1 MHSITYNYDI
11 NRLIADLGKDFYNS
25 VIYWGS
31 DKNIKCVKIEI
42 QPDYL
47 FFGNLEKKLIENGFL
62 ILNIEPKINHTIL
75 TLTTAEI
82 SKIVLEN
89 ILNKINL
96 VSPNLVDAFQFDSE
110 ELILNIDDSFSEM
123 FHISSNQ
130 SELKSNTSLN
140 PLNQSELK
148 LDTLLNPSKNP
159 SNQYALNIIF
169 NEIKNF
175 LITLPA
181 GLIKKIIV
189 KNILNHFDY
198 EENETLFKEFY
209 RILVCGGKLYLEFAD
224 SMFYFDYYQQKQVE
238 KLTSMNDI
246 ILMDEK
252 DEIEI
257 KNKYNFYS
265 NEIEINYLSKINKL
279 NCYYTNELLKGY
291 LDHCGFV
298 NVAPLVSVADYEP
311 GKIKI
316 NAIKQGLNEFAA
328 KPKKV
333 LIKIT
338 SEYWDNL
345 FTASTY
351 IREIHNKYNNWDLYL
366 VSGEYN
372 FFKNNIYLKYCSN
385 EIPSEKFDYM
395 ILLDEDI
402 FTDLPDIN
410 YPLKNIDSK
419 KGDAFFDD
427 EDIKNAEKFLKQ
439 YSINID
445 DIFIIVD
452 NFYIYDEVMLNQ
464 MTKNIKKDFPYMK
477 DFKILNISCADVFYY
492 QNADKD
498 FKTILQIFA
507 LSSFVVSGDIYID
520 IADELYIPC
529 YDAKEKKYNYAKRKK
544 KLHNFNKNYI
554 NINRSD
560 NQKNLYKTNIE
571 INSINLNNINN
582 STGLT
587 HSINSNA
594 SKTVNMIDISI
605 IIPVYNNIEYTK
617 NCLNSIFKNHP
628 LVNFEIIIAD
638 NGSNDGTKEYLETLK
653 KNIDGIAEVNDS
665 GKFNIINIIGNNEN
679 LGFAKACNQ
688 AAKIA
693 NGKYLLFL
701 NNDTYVLKGAID
713 ELFNTIEKAGDSCGI
728 AGSLLLYPDKTVQHA
743 GVVFDAGSRPRNNY
757 NNSEIYECKNINF
770 KNGIYLRMYN
780 AVTAACMIIRKELF
794 YSVGFFDETYINGFE
809 DVDLCLK
816 VRQKGLNIIFNPKS
830 MLIHYEEK
838 TPGRKKF
845 ENNNQYNFIDKW
857 KFKFK
862 RDDYIFNGL
871 DSLKFIYD
879 YKNFKISYLSIQN
892 LEGADKE
899 INRLI
904 VMKDYQG
911 AIKLSNEILNVD
923 KYNIKAFR
931 KLIEIRDIMSN
942 LNN

>member
-1 MHSITYNYDI
+1 MHNITGNVNI
-11 NRLIADLGKDFYNS
+11 NRLIADLGKNFSNS
-25 VIYWGS
+25 VIYWDS
-31 DKNIKCVKIEI
+31 DKNIKCIKIEI

-47 FFGNLEKKLIENGFL
+47 FFDNLEKKLIENGFL
-62 ILNIEPKINHTIL
+62 ILNIEPKINHTVL

-82 SKIVLEN
+82 SRIALEN

-96 VSPNLVDAFQFDSE
+96 VSPNLVNIFQFDSE
-110 ELILNIDDSFSEM
+110 GLILNIGDYFSEISQ
-123 FHISSNQ
+123 ISSNQ
-130 SELKSNTSLN
+130 F
-140 PLNQSELK
+140 ELK
-148 LDTLLNPSKNP
+148 LDTLLNTSKNL
-159 SNQYALNIIF
+159 SNQSALNITF
-169 NEIKNF
+169 NEIQNF
-175 LITLPA
+175 LITLPS
-181 GLIKKIIV
+181 GLIKKVIV
-189 KNILNHFDY
+189 KNILNYFDY
-198 EENETLFKEFY
+198 EENEALFNEFY
-209 RILVCGGKLYLEFAD
+209 RILFCGGKLYLEFTD
-224 SMFYFDYYQQKQVE
+224 SMFYFDYYQQKQVD
-238 KLTSMNDI
+238 KLSSMNDLQVI
-246 ILMDEK
+246 EK
-252 DEIEI
+252 DNENKI

-265 NEIEINYLSKINKL
+265 NEIEINYLLKINKS

-291 LDHCGFV
+291 LDYIGFI
-298 NVAPLVSVADYEP
+298 NFKPSVSVADYEP
-311 GKIKI
+311 GKFKI
-316 NAIKQGLNEFAA
+316 NILKPGLNEFAA
-328 KPKKV
+328 KTKKV

-345 FTASTY
+345 FTASAY

-385 EIPSEKFDYM
+385 KIPPEKFDHM

-402 FTDLPDIN
+402 FTELSDIN

-419 KGDAFFDD
+419 KGDVFFDD

-439 YSINID
+439 YGISID

-452 NFYIYDEVMLNQ
+452 NFYIYDEVGLNQ
-464 MTKNIKKDFPYMK
+464 IVKNIKKNFPYMK

-492 QNADKD
+492 QNTDKD

-529 YDAKEKKYNYAKRKK
+529 CDAKEKKYNYAKRKNK
-544 KLHNFNKNYI
+544 FHNFNKKHI
-554 NINRSD
+554 NLNRGD
-560 NQKNLYKTNIE
+560 NSENLYKTNTE
-571 INSINLNNINN
+571 INSINLNNL
-582 STGLT
+582 TGLT
-587 HSINSNA
+587 YSINSNA
-594 SKTVNMIDISI
+594 LKTVNIIDISI

-638 NGSNDGTKEYLETLK
+638 NGSNDGTKEYLEKLK
-653 KNIDGIAEVNDS
+653 KNIDGIAEVNNS
-665 GKFNIINIIGNNEN
+665 GKFNIINIISNNEN

-743 GVVFDAGSRPRNNY
+743 GVVFDAGSRPYHNY
-757 NNSEIYECKNINF
+757 KGGKLFEIKNINL

-780 AVTAACMIIRKELF
+780 TVTAACMIIRKELF
-794 YSVGFFDETYINGFE
+794 YGVGLFDEIFINGYE

-830 MLIHYEEK
+830 MLIHCEEK
-838 TPGRKKF
+838 TQGRKKY
-845 ENNNQYNFIDKW
+845 EDENQYNLQNKW

-862 RDDYIFNGL
+862 RDDYIFSEIDN
-871 DSLKFIYD
+871 LKMFYD
-879 YKNFKISYLSIQN
+879 HKNFKILYLSVQN
-892 LEGADKE
+892 LEEADKE
-899 INRLI
+899 IDRLI
-904 VMKDYQG
+904 VTKDYQG

-923 KYNIKAFR
+923 RYNIKTFR
-931 KLIEIRDIMSN
+931 KLMEIRGIMSK

>member
-1 MHSITYNYDI
+1 MYSITYSVDI
-11 NRLIADLGKDFYNS
+11 NRLIADLGKNFSNS
-25 VIYWGS
+25 VIYWDS

-47 FFGNLEKKLIENGFL
+47 FFDNLEKKLIENGFL

-82 SKIVLEN
+82 SKIALEN

-96 VSPNLVDAFQFDSE
+96 VSPNLVDVFQFNRE
-110 ELILNIDDSFSEM
+110 ELILNIGGYFPKISQ
-123 FHISSNQ
+123 ISSNK
-130 SELKSNTSLN
+130 SEL
-140 PLNQSELK
+140 Q

-159 SNQYALNIIF
+159 SNKSALNIAF

-175 LITLPA
+175 LIALPS
-181 GLIKKIIV
+181 GLVKKVIV
-189 KNILNHFDY
+189 KNILNYFDY
-198 EENETLFKEFY
+198 EENEALFNEFY
-209 RILVCGGKLYLEFAD
+209 RILVCGGKLYLEFTD
-224 SMFYFDYYQQKQVE
+224 SMFYFDYYQQKQVS

-252 DEIEI
+252 DEIKI

-265 NEIEINYLSKINKL
+265 NEIEINYLSKINKS
-279 NCYYTNELLKGY
+279 NCYYTNEFLKGY
-291 LDHCGFV
+291 LDYCGFV
-298 NVAPLVSVADYEP
+298 NVAPLVSAADYEP

-316 NAIKQGLNEFAA
+316 NAIKPGLNEFAA

-345 FTASTY
+345 FTASVY
-351 IREIHNKYNNWDLYL
+351 IRDIHNKYNNWDLYL

-385 EIPSEKFDYM
+385 EIPPEKFNYM
-395 ILLDEDI
+395 ILLDEDT
-402 FTDLPDIN
+402 FTELPDIN

-419 KGDAFFDD
+419 KGDVFFDD
-427 EDIKNAEKFLKQ
+427 KDIKNAEIFLKQ
-439 YSINID
+439 YDISIN

-452 NFYIYDEVMLNQ
+452 NFYISEYKEINTLEYIVNIV
-464 MTKNIKKDFPYMK
+464 KNDFSYLK
-477 DFKILNISCADVFYY
+477 NFKILNIPCADVFNYK
-492 QNADKD
+492 NTDKD

-520 IADELYIPC
+520 IANELYIPC
-529 YDAKEKKYNYAKRKK
+529 YDAKEKKYNYDKRKNK
-544 KLHNFNKNYI
+544 FSEFSNFNKNHI
-554 NINRSD
+554 NLNRGD
-560 NQKNLYKTNIE
+560 VPENLYKTNTE
-571 INSINLNNINN
+571 INSNNLNNINN

-587 HSINSNA
+587 HLINSNA
-594 SKTVNMIDISI
+594 PKTVNMIDISI

-653 KNIDGIAEVNDS
+653 KDIDGIAEVNNS
-665 GKFNIINIIGNNEN
+665 GKFNIINIICNNEN

-728 AGSLLLYPDKTVQHA
+728 TGSLLIYPDKTVQHA
-743 GVVFDAGSRPRNNY
+743 GVVFDVGSRPYHNY
-757 NNSEIYECKNINF
+757 KGGKIYECQNINY

-780 AVTAACMIIRKELF
+780 AITAACMIISKELF
-794 YSVGFFDETYINGFE
+794 CSVGFFDEIFINGYE

-816 VRQKGLNIIFNPKS
+816 VRQRGLNIILNPKS

-845 ENNNQYNFIDKW
+845 EDKNQYNLQNKW

-862 RDDYIFNGL
+862 RDDYIFDGDN
-871 DSLKFIYD
+871 LKIIYD
-879 YKNFKISYLSIQN
+879 HKNFKILYFSIQN
-892 LEGADKE
+892 LEDAEKE
-899 INRLI
+899 IDRLI

-931 KLIEIRDIMSN
+931 KLIEIKDVMSK

>member
-1 MHSITYNYDI
+1 MYNITYNVNI
-11 NRLIADLGKDFYNS
+11 NRLIADLDKNFSNS
-25 VIYWGS
+25 VIYWDS

-47 FFGNLEKKLIENGFL
+47 FFDNLEKKLIENGYL

-82 SKIVLEN
+82 TKIALEN

-96 VSPNLVDAFQFDSE
+96 VSPNLVNIFKFDGE
-110 ELILNIDDSFSEM
+110 EQILYIDDSFSEM

-130 SELKSNTSLN
+130 SELKLNTS
-140 PLNQSELK
+140 
-148 LDTLLNPSKNP
+148 LNPSKNP
-159 SNQYALNIIF
+159 SNQYALNIAF
-169 NEIKNF
+169 NEIQNF
-175 LITLPA
+175 LITLPS
-181 GLIKKIIV
+181 GLIKKVIV
-189 KNILNHFDY
+189 KNILNYFDY
-198 EENETLFKEFY
+198 EENEALFNEFY
-209 RILVCGGKLYLEFAD
+209 RILVCGGKLYLEFID
-224 SMFYFDYYQQKQVE
+224 SMFYFDYYQQKQVS

-246 ILMDEK
+246 ILTDEK
-252 DEIEI
+252 DEIKI

-265 NEIEINYLSKINKL
+265 NEIEINYLSKINKS
-279 NCYYTNELLKGY
+279 NCYYTNEFLKGY
-291 LDHCGFV
+291 LDYCGFV
-298 NVAPLVSVADYEP
+298 NVAPLVSAADYET

-316 NAIKQGLNEFAA
+316 NAIKPGLNEFAA

-345 FTASTY
+345 FTASVY
-351 IREIHNKYNNWDLYL
+351 IRDIHNKYNNWDLYL

-385 EIPSEKFDYM
+385 EIPPEKFDYM

-402 FTDLPDIN
+402 FTELPDIN

-419 KGDAFFDD
+419 KGDVFFGD

-439 YSINID
+439 YDISIN
-445 DIFIIVD
+445 DIFIIID
-452 NFYIYDEVMLNQ
+452 NFYIYDEVRLNQ
-464 MTKNIKKDFPYMK
+464 IAKNIKKDFPYMK
-477 DFKILNISCADVFYY
+477 DFKILNIPCADVFNYK
-492 QNADKD
+492 NTDKD

-507 LSSFVVSGDIYID
+507 LSSFVVSGDIYIN
-520 IADELYIPC
+520 IANELYIPC
-529 YDAKEKKYNYAKRKK
+529 YDAKGKKYNYNKRKNK
-544 KLHNFNKNYI
+544 FSEFSDFNKNHI
-554 NINRSD
+554 NLNRGD
-560 NQKNLYKTNIE
+560 NSENLYKTNIE
-571 INSINLNNINN
+571 INSINLHNIDN

-653 KNIDGIAEVNDS
+653 KNIDGIAEVNNS
-665 GKFNIINIIGNNEN
+665 GKFNIINIICNNEN

-728 AGSLLLYPDKTVQHA
+728 TGSLLLYPDKTVQHA
-743 GVVFDAGSRPRNNY
+743 GVVFDAGSRPYHNY
-757 NNSEIYECKNINF
+757 KGGKIYECKNINF

-780 AVTAACMIIRKELF
+780 AVTAACMIISKELF
-794 YSVGFFDETYINGFE
+794 CSVGFFDEIFINGYE

-816 VRQKGLNIIFNPKS
+816 VKQKGLNIILNPKS

-845 ENNNQYNFIDKW
+845 EDENQYNLQNKW

-871 DSLKFIYD
+871 DSSKIIYD
-879 YKNFKISYLSIQN
+879 HKNFKILYFSVQN
-892 LEGADKE
+892 LEDAEKE
-899 INRLI
+899 IDRLI
-904 VMKDYQG
+904 IIKDYQG

-923 KYNIKAFR
+923 KYNIKTFR
-931 KLIEIRDIMSN
+931 KLIEIKILYKIN
-942 LNN
+942 Q

>member
-1 MHSITYNYDI
+1 MYSITYNVDI
-11 NRLIADLGKDFYNS
+11 NRLIADLDKNFSNS
-25 VIYWGS
+25 VIYWDS

-47 FFGNLEKKLIENGFL
+47 FFDNLEKKLIENGFL
-62 ILNIEPKINHTIL
+62 ILNIESKINHTIL
-75 TLTTAEI
+75 TLTTTEI
-82 SKIVLEN
+82 SKISLEN

-96 VSPNLVDAFQFDSE
+96 VNPNLVDVFQFDSE
-110 ELILNIDDSFSEM
+110 ELIFNISDYFSEIS
-123 FHISSNQ
+123 HISS
-130 SELKSNTSLN
+130 
-140 PLNQSELK
+140 NQSELK
-148 LDTLLNPSKNP
+148 LDTLLNPSNNP
-159 SNQYALNIIF
+159 LNESALNITF

-175 LITLPA
+175 LITLPS
-181 GLIKKIIV
+181 GLIKKVMV
-189 KNILNHFDY
+189 KNILNYFNY
-198 EENETLFKEFY
+198 EENEALFNEFY
-209 RILVCGGKLYLEFAD
+209 RILVCGGKLYLEFTD

-257 KNKYNFYS
+257 INKYNFYS
-265 NEIEINYLSKINKL
+265 NEIEINYLSKINKS

-291 LDHCGFV
+291 LDYCGFV
-298 NVAPLVSVADYEP
+298 NVVPLVSTADYEP

-316 NAIKQGLNEFAA
+316 NAIKPGLNEFAA

-345 FTASTY
+345 FTASAY

-366 VSGEYN
+366 VSSEYI

-385 EIPSEKFDYM
+385 EIPPEKFDYM

-402 FTDLPDIN
+402 FTELPDIN

-419 KGDAFFDD
+419 KGDVFFDD
-427 EDIKNAEKFLKQ
+427 EDIKNAEKFLKH
-439 YSINID
+439 YGINID

-452 NFYIYDEVMLNQ
+452 NFYIYDEVRLNQ
-464 MTKNIKKDFPYMK
+464 IVKNIKKDFSYMK
-477 DFKILNISCADVFYY
+477 DFKILNISCANVFYY
-492 QNADKD
+492 QNIDKD
-498 FKTILQIFA
+498 FKTILQIFM

-520 IADELYIPC
+520 IANELYIPC
-529 YDAKEKKYNYAKRKK
+529 YDAKEKKYNYNKRKNK
-544 KLHNFNKNYI
+544 FSEFSNFNKNHI
-554 NINRSD
+554 NLNKGDDR
-560 NQKNLYKTNIE
+560 KNLHKVNTE
-571 INSINLNNINN
+571 INSINIDNINN
-582 STGLT
+582 PTGLT
-587 HSINSNA
+587 RSINSNA
-594 SKTVNMIDISI
+594 PKTVNMVNMIDISI

-617 NCLNSIFKNHP
+617 SCLNSIFKNHP

-638 NGSNDGTKEYLETLK
+638 NASNDGTKEYLETLK
-653 KNIDGIAEVNDS
+653 KNIDGIVEVNNS
-665 GKFNIINIIGNNEN
+665 SKFNIINIICNNEN

-743 GVVFDAGSRPRNNY
+743 GVLFDAGSRPYHNY
-757 NNSEIYECKNINF
+757 KGGELFEFEIKNINY
-770 KNGIYLRMYN
+770 NSGIYLRMYN

-794 YSVGFFDETYINGFE
+794 YRAGLFDEIFINGYE

-816 VRQKGLNIIFNPKS
+816 VRQRGLNIILNPKS

-838 TPGRKKF
+838 THGRKKF
-845 ENNNQYNFIDKW
+845 EDYNQYNLQNKW

-862 RDDYIFNGL
+862 RDDYIFSEL
-871 DSLKFIYD
+871 DNLKIFYD
-879 YKNFKISYLSIQN
+879 YKNFKIFYLSIQN
-892 LEGADKE
+892 LEDADKE
-899 INRLI
+899 IDRLI
-904 VMKDYQG
+904 VIKDYQG

-931 KLIEIRDIMSN
+931 KLIEIRDTMSK